1 MLAIDTLLQPSELL
15 ASWRSQTGRL
25 FLSTTEKPVLRER
38 VAARIRLGG
47 RRQSAT
53 VQGSVV
59 SIGHGRVL
67 HRVEV
72 APDLESLRAVQLLL
86 AAARGE
92 SIPYFARAPRY
103 LVHRPVVVTGP
114 DWQLLMT
121 TRSISEL
128 GCSLD
133 WSGPTPEIGEA
144 LTVKLGASWRDAEV
158 AGVVRWASPAAR
170 AAAAGLSV
178 LLGPAARFAWAA
190 ILLEAVQSGAPVI

>member
-15 ASWRSQTGRL
+15 ASWRSKTGRL
-25 FLSTTEKPVLRER
+25 FLSTTEQPVLRER

-53 VQGSVV
+53 VQGRVV
-59 SIGHGRVL
+59 SIGRGRAL
-67 HRVEV
+67 HRVEL
-72 APDLESLRAVQLLL
+72 APDAESLRAVQLLL

-92 SIPYFARAPRY
+92 SVPYFERAPRF
-103 LVHRPVVVTGP
+103 LLRRPVVVASP

-128 GCSLD
+128 GCSLE
-133 WSGPTPEIGEA
+133 WAGPTPTVGEQ
-144 LTVKLGASWRDAEV
+144 LSVRLGPSWRDAEV
-158 AGVVRWASPAAR
+158 SAMVRWVSPAAR

-178 LLGPAARFAWAA
+178 LLGPAARFAWAGL
-190 ILLEAVQSGAPVI
+190 LLEAVQSGAPLV